1 MLNTSNNNPIG
12 ENDMALTS
20 PGVQVSVIDESFY
33 TPSEPGTVPM
43 VFVASASNKTNA
55 AGTGTAQGT
64 IKANAGKPY
73 LLTSQRDLADTF
85 GDPIFQIDSNN
96 NPIHAGELNEYGLQ
110 AAYSL
115 LGVSNRAW
123 VVRADIDL
131 GELTPTAAAP
141 SANPL
146 AGTYW
151 FDTENSNYGIQ
162 QWNGAPVTTT
172 GGQTFVNKTPLVI
185 TTVDGV
191 VDYDSADYT
200 PLASTGAIGD
210 YVIVAVTTLNH
221 TWYKNYLGTWV
232 EVGSSAWKA
241 SWPTAKSTVANPTL
255 AGPAADININETAIS
270 IGANTITDVAAAITG
285 ALGSAGITASAID
298 GYLEIYCDGTSTV
311 VVADNGNPGKLTELG
326 LVAGTY
332 NPPAVQVS
340 PHTSV
345 PEFKIT
351 DTYSGQPTGD
361 ITSNK
366 PTGSIWMKTTAPNG
380 GANLKVKLWNTE
392 TLLWDEKAAPLYSNN
407 AAAVHGLDITGG
419 GTNIAVGE
427 LYTKTNVAADAQ
439 PLGTFTL
446 LRRQVN
452 GATSIK
458 SAAITTTSPGS
469 SSGVVWTFAMSASV
483 KGSAAMSTPVVVT
496 VPATTGSASGDAVLI
511 ASAITSAG
519 VTNVSATVDAQ
530 TKIVITHALG
540 GEIKFTDTDGLLTG
554 IGYAP
559 FSATAPASTPNLAFE
574 DGTTSATSPKQYV
587 ATNWRVLTNTPSA
600 NAPSSLATQGQ
611 LWYNSIIDEVD
622 IMYHNGTTW
631 VGYNDATAF
640 ASADAAGP
648 MVSAS
653 MPTVQSDGSALVTG
667 DLWVSTADLENYPTI
682 YRYNTNVSGTTAQ
695 KWGAPI
701 DTGDQT
707 TEEGILFA
715 DARWSTTG
723 GTTEVMTDA
732 TITEL
737 RGSNFLDADAP
748 DPALYPKGMLLWNLR
763 RSGFNVKRFERNYVD
778 TSADNLR
785 MGDAGVAPQ
794 SGYYPHRWVTESGNQ
809 TDGTGSFGRKS
820 QRKVVVQ
827 SLQAVVNNNDEIR
840 DDESR
845 LFNLMATPGYP
856 ELIGEMIS
864 LNFDRGLTAFIL
876 GDSPMRLAPD
886 ATSLNE
892 WATNVNAAVE
902 DNDDGLVS
910 RDEYLGVFYPAGF
923 SSDNFGNNVV
933 VPASHMMLRTVALSD
948 QVSYPWFAPA
958 GTRRGGVT
966 NASSTGY
973 INNEGEF
980 VSVSLNEGQRD
991 TLYAQ
996 NINPITF
1003 ISGAGLVNFGQKT
1016 RARGASALDR
1026 INVARLTIYLRSQLN
1041 TLAKPYIFEPND
1053 TITRNEIKQAAESLL
1068 LELVGQRGLYDYLV
1082 VCDET
1087 NNTPSRIDRNE
1098 LYLDIAI
1105 EPVKAVEF
1113 IYIPLR
1119 LKNTGEIAGL

>member
-1 MLNTSNNNPIG
+1 
-12 ENDMALTS
+12 MALTS

-33 TPSEPGTVPM
+33 TPAEPGTVPM

-64 IKANAGKPY
+64 LKANAGKPY

-85 GDPIFQIDSNN
+85 GDPLFQIDSNN

-131 GELTPTAAAP
+131 GELAPTATAP
-141 SANPL
+141 SSNPL

-151 FDTENSNYGIQ
+151 FDTASTKFGIQ
-162 QWNGAPVTTT
+162 QWSGAAVTTT
-172 GGQTFVNKTPLVI
+172 GGQTFATKTPIVI
-185 TTVDGV
+185 TSTDGV
-191 VDYDSADYT
+191 VDYDGADYA
-200 PLASTGAIGD
+200 PKASTGAIGD
-210 YVIVAVTTLNH
+210 YAVVAVTTLNH
-221 TWYKNYLGTWV
+221 TWYKNSTGAWV
-232 EVGSSAWKA
+232 EVGSDAWTA
-241 SWPTAKSTVANPTL
+241 SWPTIKSTMANPTL
-255 AGPAADININETAIS
+255 TSPAAAITINGTEVS
-270 IGANTITDVAAAITG
+270 VGANTITDVASSITSFL
-285 ALGSAGITASAID
+285 ASVGITAAAVD
-298 GYLEIYCDGTSTV
+298 GFLEIYSNGSSSG
-311 VVADNGNPGKLTELG
+311 ADDSAAGGPIVIGGDADKLTELG
-326 LVAGTY
+326 ITAGTY
-332 NPPAVQVS
+332 HPPAVQVS
-340 PHTSV
+340 AHTSV
-345 PEFKIT
+345 PEFK
-351 DTYSGQPTGD
+351 
-361 ITSNK
+361 SNDSISR
-366 PTGSIWMKTTAPNG
+366 PTGSIWIKTTTPNG
-380 GANLKVKLWNTE
+380 GANFSVKQWNSE
-392 TLLWDEKAAPLYSNN
+392 TLLYDTKSAAMYDNN
-407 AAAVHGLDITGG
+407 AAALYGLDSTAG
-419 GTNIAVGE
+419 GTNLAVGA
-427 LYTKTNVAADAQ
+427 LFVKSNVANDVQ
-439 PLGTFTL
+439 PLGTTTIY
-446 LRRQVN
+446 RRQN
-452 GATSIK
+452 TGATEVR
-458 SAAITTTSPGS
+458 SAIVTTSLGTAS
-469 SSGVVWTFAMSASV
+469 WTFTMSASV
-483 KGSAAMSTPVVVT
+483 KGSAAMSTPVT
-496 VPATTGSASGDAVLI
+496 VSVDTNSSASADAIDI

-519 VTNVSATVDAQ
+519 VANVSATVDAQ
-530 TKIVITHALG
+530 NKVVITHAIG
-540 GEIKFTDTDGLLTG
+540 GEIKFVDTGSLLNNMG
-554 IGYAP
+554 FVP
-559 FSATAPASTPNLAFE
+559 FVSTNASTTPNLAFA
-574 DGTTSATSPKQYV
+574 DGTTVSTSPKQFV
-587 ATNWRVLTNTPSA
+587 ATNWRVLTATPSS
-600 NAPSSLATQGQ
+600 NAPTALATNGQ
-611 LWYNSIIDEVD
+611 LWYNSIVDEVD
-622 IMYHNGTTW
+622 MMHHNGTTW

-640 ASADAAGP
+640 PDADANGP
-648 MVSAS
+648 IVAAT
-653 MPTVQSDGSALVTG
+653 MPTVQSAGGALVTG
-667 DLWVSTADLENYPTI
+667 DIWVSTADLENYPTV
-682 YRYNTNVSGTTAQ
+682 YRFNDNVTGTVAQ

-707 TEEGILFA
+707 TEEGILFS

-723 GTTEVMTDA
+723 GTTASITDA
-732 TITEL
+732 TIAEL
-737 RGSNFLDADAP
+737 RVSNFLDADAP

-763 RSGFNVKRFERNYVD
+763 RSGFNVKRFERNYIN
-778 TSADNLR
+778 TSEDNLR
-785 MGDAGVAPQ
+785 MGDANDVPMG
-794 SGYYPHRWVTESGNQ
+794 GYYPHRWVTESGNQ
-809 TDGTGSFGRKS
+809 ADGTGSFGRKA

-827 SLQAVVNNNDEIR
+827 SLQAVVNNNDELR

-892 WATNVNAAVE
+892 WATNVNQAVE

-980 VSVSLNEGQRD
+980 VAVSLNEGQRD

-1016 RARGASALDR
+1016 RARAASALDR
-1026 INVARLTIYLRSQLN
+1026 INVARLVIYLRSQLN

-1082 VCDET
+1082 VCDES

>member
-1 MLNTSNNNPIG
+1 
-12 ENDMALTS
+12 MALTS

-33 TPSEPGTVPM
+33 TPAEPGTVPI
-43 VFVASASNKTNA
+43 VFVASAGNKTNA

-64 IKANAGKPY
+64 LKANAGKPY

-85 GDPIFQIDSNN
+85 GDPLFQIDNNN
-96 NPIHAGELNEYGLQ
+96 NPIHGGELNEYGLQ

-131 GELTPTAAAP
+131 GELTPTAIAP

-146 AGTYW
+146 SGTYW
-151 FDTENSNYGIQ
+151 LDTSSSKYGIQ
-162 QWNGAPVTTT
+162 QWNGAAVTTT
-172 GGQTFVNKTPLVI
+172 GGQTFTTKTPI
-185 TTVDGV
+185 IIETTDGV
-191 VDYDSADYT
+191 VDYDGANYA
-200 PLASTGAIGD
+200 PKASTGAIGD
-210 YVIVAVTTLNH
+210 YAIVAVTTLNR
-221 TWYKNYLGTWV
+221 TWYKNSVGNWV
-232 EVGSSAWKA
+232 EVGSNDWTA
-241 SWPTAKSTVANPTL
+241 SWPTVKGTNANPTL
-255 AGPAADININETAIS
+255 TGPAADITINGTAIS
-270 IGANTITDVAAAITG
+270 VGANTVTDVASSITSFLT
-285 ALGSAGITASAID
+285 AVGITAANVD
-298 GYLEIYCDGTSTV
+298 GFLEIYS
-311 VVADNGNPGKLTELG
+311 NGDSSGAEDSVTGGPIVIGGDTDKLALLG
-326 LVAGTY
+326 ITANTY
-332 NPPAVQVS
+332 HPPAVQVS
-340 PHTSV
+340 AHTSV
-345 PEFKIT
+345 PEFKST
-351 DTYSGQPTGD
+351 DTVTR
-361 ITSNK
+361 
-366 PTGSIWMKTTAPNG
+366 PTGSIWIKTTKPNG
-380 GANLKVKLWNTE
+380 GANLSVNQWNAE
-392 TLLWDEKAAPLYSNN
+392 TLLWDEKTTGMYDNN
-407 AAAVHGLDITGG
+407 AAALAKLDSTAG
-419 GTNIAVGE
+419 GTNLAIGE
-427 LYTKTNVAADAQ
+427 MFAKTNVASDAQ
-439 PLGTFTL
+439 PLGTFTIY
-446 LRRQVN
+446 RRQNV
-452 GATSIK
+452 GATTIR
-458 SAAITTTSPGS
+458 SAVVTAAAPGNS
-469 SSGVVWTFAMSASV
+469 TGTVWTFTMSASV
-483 KGSAAMSTPVVVT
+483 KGSATMSTPVTVT
-496 VPATTGSASGDAVLI
+496 VPATAGSASADAGLI
-511 ASAITSAG
+511 ANAITSAG

-530 TKIVITHALG
+530 NKIVISHALG
-540 GEIKFTDTDGLLTG
+540 GEINFVDTDSLLNN
-554 IGYAP
+554 IGFTP
-559 FSATAPASTPNLAFE
+559 FVATNSATTPNLAYT
-574 DGTTSATSPKQYV
+574 DGTNSSSSPKQYT
-587 ATNWRVLTNTPSA
+587 ASNWRVLTYTASA
-600 NAPSSLATQGQ
+600 NAPTALATQGQ
-611 LWYNSIIDEVD
+611 LWYNSVVDEVD
-622 IMYHNGTTW
+622 MMYHNGTTW

-640 ASADAAGP
+640 TDADANGP
-648 MVSAS
+648 IVGAS
-653 MPTVQSDGSALVTG
+653 MPTVQSSGGALVTG
-667 DLWVSTADLENYPTI
+667 DIWVSTADLENYPTV
-682 YRYNTNVSGTTAQ
+682 YRFNDNVAGTVAQ
-695 KWGAPI
+695 KWGAPL

-723 GTTEVMTDA
+723 GTTTTITDA
-732 TITEL
+732 TIAEL
-737 RGSNFLDADAP
+737 RTSNFLDADAP

-778 TSADNLR
+778 TAEDNVR
-785 MGDAGVAPQ
+785 MGDADM
-794 SGYYPHRWVTESGNQ
+794 SNYYPHRWVTESGNQ
-809 TDGTGSFGRKS
+809 ADGTGSFGRKA

-876 GDSPMRLAPD
+876 GDSPMRLTPD

-892 WATNVNAAVE
+892 WATNVNQAVE

-958 GTRRGGVT
+958 GTRRGGIT

-991 TLYAQ
+991 TLYSN

>member
-1 MLNTSNNNPIG
+1 MLNTNNNNPIG

-33 TPSEPGTVPM
+33 TPAEPGTVPM

-64 IKANAGKPY
+64 LKANAGKPY

-85 GDPIFQIDSNN
+85 GDPLFQIDNNN

-131 GELTPTAAAP
+131 GELQPTATAP

-151 FDTENSNYGIQ
+151 FDTANSKYGIQ
-162 QWNGAPVTTT
+162 QWNGAAVTTT
-172 GGQTFVNKTPLVI
+172 GGQTFTTKTPIVI
-185 TTVDGV
+185 TTTDGV
-191 VDYDSADYT
+191 VDFDGEDYT

-210 YVIVAVTTLNH
+210 YAVVAVTTLNR
-221 TWYKNYLGTWV
+221 TWYKNTSGTWV
-232 EVGSSAWKA
+232 EVGSAEWTA
-241 SWPTAKSTVANPTL
+241 SWPTVKGTVANPTL
-255 AGPAADININETAIS
+255 TSPPADITINGTTIS
-270 IGANTITDVAAAITG
+270 VGANTVTDVAASITSF
-285 ALGSAGITASAID
+285 LVSSGITAAAVD
-298 GYLEIYCDGTSTV
+298 GFLEIYSNGTSSGAEDSASGGPIVIGGDAT
-311 VVADNGNPGKLTELG
+311 KLAQLG
-326 LVAGTY
+326 LTAGTY
-332 NPPAVQVS
+332 YPPAVQVS
-340 PHTSV
+340 AHTSV
-345 PEFKIT
+345 PEFKIADSET
-351 DTYSGQPTGD
+351 R
-361 ITSNK
+361 
-366 PTGSIWMKTTAPNG
+366 PTGSIWIKTTAPNG
-380 GANLKVKLWNTE
+380 GGKLSVKQWNAE
-392 TLLWDEKAAPLYSNN
+392 TLLWDEKAASMYDNN
-407 AAAVHGLDITGG
+407 AAAVYGLDSTGG
-419 GTNIAVGE
+419 GANLAVGE
-427 LYTKTNVAADAQ
+427 LFTKTNVAADAL
-439 PLGTFTL
+439 PLGTFTIY
-446 LRRQVN
+446 RRQVS
-452 GATSIK
+452 GATVVR
-458 SAAITTTSPGS
+458 SAAVTSAAPGNRAS
-469 SSGVVWTFAMSASV
+469 WTFTMSASV
-483 KGSAAMSTPVVVT
+483 AGSATMSTPVTVT
-496 VPATTGSASGDAVLI
+496 VPPTTGSASGDAILI
-511 ASAITSAG
+511 ASAITAAG
-519 VTNVSATVDAQ
+519 VANVSATVDAQ
-530 TKIVITHALG
+530 NKIVITHALG
-540 GEIKFTDTDGLLTG
+540 GEINFVDTDGLLNA
-554 IGYAP
+554 IGYVP
-559 FSATAPASTPNLAFE
+559 YSATVSTSTPNLAYA
-574 DGTTSATSPKQYV
+574 DGTTSATSPKQFV
-587 ATNWRVLTNTPSA
+587 ATNWRVLTYTASA
-600 NAPSSLATQGQ
+600 NAPTSLADARQ
-611 LWYNSIIDEVD
+611 LWYNSIVDEVD
-622 IMYHNGTTW
+622 VMYHNGTTW

-640 ASADAAGP
+640 AAADSEGP
-648 MVSAS
+648 IVSAS
-653 MPTVQSDGSALVTG
+653 MPTAQSDGSALVTG
-667 DLWVSTADLENYPTI
+667 DLWISTADLENYPTI
-682 YRYNTNVSGTTAQ
+682 YRYNNNIAGTTAQ
-695 KWGAPI
+695 KWGSPL

-707 TEEGILFA
+707 TEEGVLFA
-715 DARWSTTG
+715 DARWSISG
-723 GTTEVMTDA
+723 GTTDVMTDA
-732 TITEL
+732 TIAEL
-737 RGSNFLDADAP
+737 RVSNYLDPDAP

-763 RSGFNVKRFERNYVD
+763 RSGFNVKRFERNYID
-778 TSADNLR
+778 TAAVNTRQADAS
-785 MGDAGVAPQ
+785 MA
-794 SGYYPHRWVTESGNQ
+794 GYYPHRWVTESGNQ
-809 TDGTGSFGRKS
+809 ADGSGSFGRKA

-827 SLQAVVNNNDEIR
+827 ALQAVVNNNDEIR

-845 LFNLMATPGYP
+845 LFNLMACPGYP
-856 ELIGEMIS
+856 ELIGEMIG

-876 GDSPMRLAPD
+876 GDSPFRLTPD

-892 WATNVNAAVE
+892 WATNVNLAVE

-910 RDEYLGVFYPAGF
+910 RDEYLGVFYPCGF

-933 VPASHMMLRTVALSD
+933 VPASHMMLRTIALSD

-958 GTRRGGVT
+958 GTRRGGIT

-973 INNEGEF
+973 VNNEGEF

-991 TLYAQ
+991 TLYSN

-1026 INVARLTIYLRSQLN
+1026 INVARLVIYLRSQLN

-1082 VCDET
+1082 VCDES

>member
-1 MLNTSNNNPIG
+1 MLNTNNNNPIG

-33 TPSEPGTVPM
+33 TPAEPGTVPM

-64 IKANAGKPY
+64 LKANAGKPY

-85 GDPIFQIDSNN
+85 GDPLFQIDNNN

-131 GELTPTAAAP
+131 AELEPTATAP

-151 FDTENSNYGIQ
+151 FDTTSSRFGIQ
-162 QWNGAPVTTT
+162 QWNGAAVTTT
-172 GGQTFVNKTPLVI
+172 GGQTFATKTPIVI
-185 TTVDGV
+185 TTTDGV
-191 VDYDSADYT
+191 VDFDGADYT
-200 PLASTGAIGD
+200 PKASTGAIGD
-210 YVIVAVTTLNH
+210 YAIVAVTTLNR
-221 TWYKNYLGTWV
+221 TWYKKPTTSTPGGTWV
-232 EVGSSAWKA
+232 EVGSNEWTA
-241 SWPTAKSTVANPTL
+241 SWPTVKGTVANPSL
-255 AGPAADININETAIS
+255 GSPADININGTVIS
-270 IGANTITDVAAAITG
+270 VGSNTVSDVAVSINGLLASQGITAAAI
-285 ALGSAGITASAID
+285 D
-298 GYLEIYCDGTSTV
+298 GFLEIYSDGSSSGAEDSTSGGPIV
-311 VVADNGNPGKLTELG
+311 ISGAADKLDLLG
-326 LVAGTY
+326 IAAGTY
-332 NPPAVQVS
+332 YPPAVQIS
-340 PHTSV
+340 AHTSV
-345 PEFKIT
+345 PEFKT
-351 DTYSGQPTGD
+351 SDTVSR
-361 ITSNK
+361 
-366 PTGSIWMKTTAPNG
+366 PTGSVWIKTTTPNNG
-380 GANLKVKLWNTE
+380 GRLSVKLWNSE
-392 TLLWDEKAAPLYSNN
+392 TLLWDEKTTGMYANN
-407 AAAVHGLDITGG
+407 AAALYALDSTGG
-419 GTNIAVGE
+419 GANLAIGE
-427 LYTKTNVAADAQ
+427 LFAKTNVANDVQ
-439 PLGTFTL
+439 PLGTFTIY
-446 LRRQVN
+446 RRQN
-452 GATSIK
+452 SGATVIR
-458 SAAITTTSPGS
+458 SAAITAISIGAATK
-469 SSGVVWTFAMSASV
+469 TFTMSATSA
-483 KGSAAMSTPVVVT
+483 GSAAYSTPVTVSVT
-496 VPATTGSASGDAVLI
+496 TAGSASGDATAVAAAI
-511 ASAITSAG
+511 SAAG
-519 VTNVSATVDAQ
+519 VANVSATVDAQ
-530 TKIVITHALG
+530 NKIVITHALG
-540 GEIKFTDTDGLLTG
+540 GEIKFVDTDGLLNACGFTP
-554 IGYAP
+554 YVA
-559 FSATAPASTPNLAFE
+559 SDSSSTPNLAYE
-574 DGTTSATSPKQYV
+574 DGTTNATSPKQFV
-587 ATNWRVLTNTPSA
+587 ATNWRVLTYTASGT
-600 NAPSSLATQGQ
+600 APTSLADAGQ
-611 LWYNSIIDEVD
+611 LWYNSIVDEVD
-622 IMYHNGTTW
+622 MMYHNGTTW

-640 ASADAAGP
+640 VDADSEGP
-648 MVSAS
+648 IVSAS
-653 MPTVQSDGSALVTG
+653 MPTAQSDGSALVTG
-667 DLWVSTADLENYPTI
+667 DLWISTADLENYPTV
-682 YRYNTNVSGTTAQ
+682 YRYNNNIAGTTAQ
-695 KWGAPI
+695 KWGSPL

-707 TEEGILFA
+707 TENGILFA
-715 DARWSTTG
+715 DARWSVSG
-723 GTTEVMTDA
+723 GTTDVMTDA
-732 TITEL
+732 TIAEL
-737 RGSNFLDADAP
+737 RVSNYLDPDAP

-763 RSGFNVKRFERNYVD
+763 RSGFNVKRFERNYID

-785 MGDAGVAPQ
+785 MGNAGIAPMA
-794 SGYYPHRWVTESGNQ
+794 GYYPHRWVTESGNQ
-809 TDGTGSFGRKS
+809 NDGSGSFGRKA

-827 SLQAVVNNNDEIR
+827 ALQAVVNNNDEIR

-845 LFNLMATPGYP
+845 LFNLMACPGYP

-864 LNFDRGLTAFIL
+864 LNYDRGLTAFIL
-876 GDSPMRLAPD
+876 GDSPFRLTPD

-910 RDEYLGVFYPAGF
+910 RDEYLGVFYPCGF

-933 VPASHMMLRTVALSD
+933 VPASHMMLRTIALSD

-958 GTRRGGVT
+958 GTRRGGIT

-973 INNEGEF
+973 ISSEGEF

-991 TLYAQ
+991 TLYSN

-1026 INVARLTIYLRSQLN
+1026 INVARLVIYLRSQLN

-1082 VCDET
+1082 VCDES

>member
-1 MLNTSNNNPIG
+1 MLNTNNNNPIG

-33 TPSEPGTVPM
+33 TPAEPGTVPM

-64 IKANAGKPY
+64 LKANAGKPY

-85 GDPIFQIDSNN
+85 GDPLFQIDNNN

-131 GELTPTAAAP
+131 AELEPTATAP

-151 FDTENSNYGIQ
+151 FDTASSNYGIQ
-162 QWNGAPVTTT
+162 QWNGAAVTTT
-172 GGQTFVNKTPLVI
+172 GGQTFTTKTPIVI
-185 TTVDGV
+185 TTTDGV
-191 VDYDSADYT
+191 VDFDGEDYT

-210 YVIVAVTTLNH
+210 YAVVAVTTLNR
-221 TWYKNYLGTWV
+221 TWYKNASGTWV
-232 EVGSSAWKA
+232 EVGSDAWTA
-241 SWPTAKSTVANPTL
+241 SWPTVKGTVANPTL
-255 AGPAADININETAIS
+255 TSPAADITINGTS
-270 IGANTITDVAAAITG
+270 VSVGANTVTDVAASITG
-285 ALGSAGITASAID
+285 FLASVGITAAAVD
-298 GYLEIYCDGTSTV
+298 GFLEIYSNGSSSGAEDSTRGGPV
-311 VVADNGNPGKLTELG
+311 VIGGDVAKLTQLG
-326 LVAGTY
+326 ITAGTY
-332 NPPAVQVS
+332 YPPAVQVS
-340 PHTSV
+340 AHTSV
-345 PEFKIT
+345 PEFKIA
-351 DTYSGQPTGD
+351 DTTPR
-361 ITSNK
+361 
-366 PTGSIWMKTTAPNG
+366 PTGSIWIKTTAPNG
-380 GANLKVKLWNTE
+380 GGKLSVKQWNAE
-392 TLLWDEKAAPLYSNN
+392 TLLWDEKTAPMYDNN
-407 AAAVHGLDITGG
+407 AAAVYGLDSTGG
-419 GTNIAVGE
+419 GANLAVGE
-427 LYTKTNVAADAQ
+427 LFTKTNVANDTQ
-439 PLGTFTL
+439 PLGTFTIY
-446 LRRQVN
+446 RRQVS
-452 GATSIK
+452 GATVVR
-458 SAAITTTSPGS
+458 SAAITSAAPGNS
-469 SSGVVWTFAMSASV
+469 SSATWTFTMSASV
-483 KGSAAMSTPVVVT
+483 AGSATMSTPVTVT
-496 VPATTGSASGDAVLI
+496 VPATTGSASGDAILI
-511 ASAITSAG
+511 ASAITAAG
-519 VTNVSATVDAQ
+519 VANVSATVDAQ
-530 TKIVITHALG
+530 NKIVITHALG
-540 GEIKFTDTDGLLTG
+540 GEINFVDTAGLLNA
-554 IGYAP
+554 IGYLP
-559 FSATAPASTPNLAFE
+559 YSATVSTSTPNLAYA
-574 DGTTSATSPKQYV
+574 DGTTSATSPKQFV
-587 ATNWRVLTNTPSA
+587 ATNWRVLTYTASA
-600 NAPSSLATQGQ
+600 NALTSLADAGQ
-611 LWYNSIIDEVD
+611 LWYNSIVDEVD
-622 IMYHNGTTW
+622 VMYHNGTTW
-631 VGYNDATAF
+631 VGYNDSTAF
-640 ASADAAGP
+640 ADADAEGP
-648 MVSAS
+648 IVSAS
-653 MPTVQSDGSALVTG
+653 MPTSQSDGSALVTG
-667 DLWVSTADLENYPTI
+667 DLWISTADLENYPTI
-682 YRYNTNVSGTTAQ
+682 YRYNNNIAGTTAQ
-695 KWGAPI
+695 KWGSPL

-707 TEEGILFA
+707 TEAGVLFA
-715 DARWSTTG
+715 DARWSISG
-723 GTTEVMTDA
+723 GTTDVMTDA
-732 TITEL
+732 TIAEL
-737 RGSNFLDADAP
+737 RVSNYLDPDAP

-763 RSGFNVKRFERNYVD
+763 RSGFNVKRFERNYID
-778 TSADNLR
+778 TAAVNTRQTDASMAD
-785 MGDAGVAPQ
+785 
-794 SGYYPHRWVTESGNQ
+794 YYPHRWVTESGNQ
-809 TDGTGSFGRKS
+809 NDGSGSFGRKA

-827 SLQAVVNNNDEIR
+827 ALQAVVNNNDEIR

-845 LFNLMATPGYP
+845 LFNLMACPGYP
-856 ELIGEMIS
+856 ELIGEMIG

-876 GDSPMRLAPD
+876 GDSPFRLTPD

-910 RDEYLGVFYPAGF
+910 RDEYLGVFYPCGF

-933 VPASHMMLRTVALSD
+933 VPASHMMLRTIALSD

-958 GTRRGGVT
+958 GTRRGGIT

-973 INNEGEF
+973 VNNEGEF

-991 TLYAQ
+991 TLYSN

-1026 INVARLTIYLRSQLN
+1026 INVARLVIYLRSQLN

-1082 VCDET
+1082 VCDES